1 MAVLIERTST
11 SDGKT
16 TNNMAILPSG
26 KILVAEGYG
35 DKKKEMEE
43 TIEHFGSVEA
53 AMPVLEHMYG
63 GVAVYGTDLY
73 VIEDP
78 QEARQIIQEAGLKEA
93 GQKEVGSCADIAK
106 MLEEEG
112 LK

>member
-11 SDGKT
+11 DDGKT
-16 TNNMAILPSG
+16 TTNMAILPSG
-26 KILVAEGYG
+26 KVLTAEGFEDG
-35 DKKKEMEE
+35 RKKEMEE

-53 AMPVLEHMYG
+53 AMPVLEHMYSG
-63 GVAVYGTDLY
+63 VYGGDLY
-73 VIEDP
+73 PIEDP
-78 QEARQIIQEAGLKEA
+78 QEARQIIQEAGLKET
-93 GQKEVGSCADIAK
+93 GQKEVGSSADIAK